1 MALIRFFITLVVL
14 VSFPCISDS
23 QQFFRIK
30 TDYSV
35 KYNDSKGNS
44 VLQMGVVYYDL
55 NSKIVLMRNGFPIR
69 EFIVQ
74 KDTSIYHIRNN
85 YIHSVDKAYAV
96 TELSIFHLALTGEM
110 EDYGLKKAG
119 YKLDTVKS
127 EKGLI
132 LTTWSPP
139 DKLKE
144 YAGKI
149 MISVKDKKLFGI
161 VFLDKK
167 EKIIAKHF
175 FRNYT
180 NINGFVFPTEVLR
193 ITYEDNLE
201 TSMLTTYSKIIIN
214 DTKDEEYYN
223 YTIPE
228 K

>member
-1 MALIRFFITLVVL
+1 MAFIRFFITIAAL
-14 VSFPCISDS
+14 VSFLCNSNS

-35 KYNDSKGNS
+35 KYTDSKGNS

-55 NSKIVLMRNGFPIR
+55 NSKIILMRNGFPIR
-69 EFIVQ
+69 EIIAQ

-85 YIHSVDKAYAV
+85 YIHSIDKAYAV
-96 TELSIFHLALTGEM
+96 AELSIFHLALTGEM

-139 DKLKE
+139 DNIKD
-144 YAGKI
+144 YTGKI

-180 NINGFVFPTEVLR
+180 TINGFVFPTEVLR
-193 ITYEDNLE
+193 ITFEDNLE
-201 TSMLTTYSKIIIN
+201 TSMLTTYSKILVN

-223 YTIPE
+223 YKIPQ